1 MRLKDLLK
9 DKIPDKLLSKVPGSF
24 EIVGS
29 REKAV
34 AIVEIGDELDIYKHE
49 IGKAIAQI
57 NKNVKIVLRKTS
69 ERIGEFRIRKYE
81 RIYGEGDTEVI
92 HKEYG
97 YLIKVDPTKAYFSSR
112 ESAERQ
118 RIASMVKPGERILVM
133 FSGVAPFAIAIAKK
147 QPFVREI
154 VCVEKNPDAHRYA
167 IENVR
172 LNKLEDKVKCI
183 NGDVNEICPKFGEKY
198 FDRILMPL
206 PKGAY
211 EFLDIAIPSI
221 KKHGILHFY
230 YWGEEP
236 IEKTIERGFELI
248 KNAANKISRK
258 ANLISGKKVLP
269 YAPRVWKVVIDAEI
283 V

>member
-1 MRLKDLLK
+1 VRLKDLLK
-9 DKIPDKLLSKVPGSF
+9 GKIPDELLSKLPSSF

-34 AIVEIGDELDIYKHE
+34 AIVEIDDELDNYKHE
-49 IGKAIAQI
+49 IGKAIAQV

-97 YLIKVDPTKAYFSSR
+97 YLIKVDPTKAYFSPR

-118 RIASMVKPGERILVM
+118 RIASMAKPGERILVM

-183 NGDVNEICPKFGEKY
+183 NGDVGEICPKFGEKC
-198 FDRILMPL
+198 FDRVLMPL

-211 EFLDIAIPSI
+211 EFLDVAIPLI
-221 KKHGILHFY
+221 KEHGVLHFY

-248 KNAANKISRK
+248 KNVANKVSRK
-258 ANLISGKKVLP
+258 AGLISGKKVLP

>member
-1 MRLKDLLK
+1 MRLRDLLK
-9 DKIPDKLLSKVPGSF
+9 DKIPGKLLDKVPSSF
-24 EIVGS
+24 EIIGN

-34 AIVEIGDELDIYKHE
+34 AIVEIDDELNDYRHDI
-49 IGKAIAQI
+49 GRAIAQI

-97 YLIKVDPTKAYFSSR
+97 YLIKVDPTKAYFSPR

-147 QPFVREI
+147 QPFVKEI
-154 VCVEKNPDAHRYA
+154 ICVEKNPEAHKYA

-183 NGDVNEICPKFGEKY
+183 SGDVTEICPKFGEKY
-198 FDRILMPL
+198 FDRVLMPL

-211 EFLDIAIPSI
+211 EFLDVAIPLV
-221 KKHGILHFY
+221 KEHGVLHFY

-236 IEKTIERGFELI
+236 IEKTIERGFELV
-248 KNAANKISRK
+248 KNAANKFSRE
-258 ANLISGKKVLP
+258 ANLTSGKKVLP
-269 YAPRVWKVVIDAEI
+269 YAPRVWKVVIDVEI